1 VVIVGGLAAAF
12 ALLGNESSSGPAA
25 PKWKTGDTADLEL
38 TLVADDKK
46 NLACAM
52 GDEVAG
58 AHCAFE
64 EKAKAW
70 SKGDSADDKKLL
82 KPYTTTD
89 HVQVLASGLWSDP
102 GMTGTL
108 PAVRFSVKC
117 KYKVEGKVKTAAIRW
132 ASDGPWYDSK
142 DLYTGSISAC
152 KLVQ

>member
-1 VVIVGGLAAAF
+1 
-12 ALLGNESSSGPAA
+12 
-25 PKWKTGDTADLEL
+25 
-38 TLVADDKK
+38 
-46 NLACAM
+46 M